1 MKILRAIGA
10 VAVLVVVA
18 IAEVGVRQF
27 PDLMPVDKLFMEIA
41 VHSHEPVV
49 ADPDV
54 GFLAPP
60 DMHRTV
66 RTPDREFI
74 WDTDAA
80 GFPNPDPWPEQPAM
94 VFLGDSMVLGH
105 EVGQPNSF
113 PQLIADALHSSQVN
127 LALAAAGPERQLAVY
142 RKFGMGL
149 HPRYV
154 VSCLYLVSDVR
165 TNEVFTAWVR
175 EGRPGDY
182 NTYRLTAPRD
192 AGGWLSK
199 LETYPKKSWLYVLG
213 RDWLLSWLPGYIPD
227 RHRFPDGSEVLL
239 SRGAIKEAMTETSP
253 QDSRIQNVMA
263 SMEKFRSV
271 AAHGGSKLLTL
282 LLPGRDELFGVPAG
296 TTNATM
302 RSRVLERLQA
312 AGFSVLDLG
321 PAVQQAGLQ
330 RSPYLRLDGH
340 FNEYGHR
347 VVAETFVSW
356 FRRVSP
362 ETRDIP

>member
-1 MKILRAIGA
+1 MS
-10 VAVLVVVA
+10 VVVG

-27 PDLMPVDKLFMEIA
+27 PDLMPVDKQFMEMA
-41 VHSHEPVV
+41 VHSSEVVV

-60 DMHRTV
+60 NVHKTV
-66 RTPDREFI
+66 RTPEREFV
-74 WDTDAA
+74 WDTDPA

-94 VFLGDSMVLGH
+94 VFLGNSLVLGH
-105 EVGQPNSF
+105 EVGHPNSF
-113 PQLIADALHSSQVN
+113 PQLIADSLHSSQVN

-154 VSCLYLVSDVR
+154 VSCLNPGSDVR
-165 TNEVFTAWVR
+165 TNEVFTAWLR

-182 NTYRLTAPRD
+182 NTFRFTTAPRD
-192 AGGWLSK
+192 TGGWTST

-227 RHRFPDGSEVLL
+227 RRRFADGSEVLL
-239 SRGAIKEAMTETSP
+239 SRSAIKAAMIETSP
-253 QDSRIQNVMA
+253 QDPRIENLMA

-271 AAHGGSKLLTL
+271 AAQGGSTLLTVL
-282 LLPGRDELFGVPAG
+282 VPGRDELFGVPAG
-296 TTNATM
+296 TTNHTL
-302 RSRVLERLQA
+302 RSRVLERLKA
-312 AGFSVLDLG
+312 AGFAVLDLA
-321 PAVQQAGLQ
+321 PAVQQAGL
-330 RSPYLRLDGH
+330 RGSPFFRLDGH

-356 FRRVSP
+356 FRGVFP
-362 ETRDIP
+362 ETRERVP